1 VSVKWTRKNEKNEC
15 NKKSSSRCVY
25 TEQINKIAL
34 SAEDDKKIVLSDRIH
49 TLAYGHWNSQMS
61 QKEAHYMDVVF

>member
-1 VSVKWTRKNEKNEC
+1 MRRMNVTR
-15 NKKSSSRCVY
+15 SHLHDVY

-49 TLAYGHWNSQMS
+49 TLANGHWNSKMS